1 MTTQHPMITCTPGI
15 QGGYPCI
22 KGTRTPVRTIVE
34 LYRDIYP
41 GDFDEILGALPH
53 LTHEQVDAALR
64 YYKECPELVDEDIE
78 RQEAAIEAILSGKC
92 PLVKVSDPDRPL
104 IQFKTDQSD

>member
-1 MTTQHPMITCTPGI
+1 MPDEHPMITCTPGV

-41 GDFDEILGALPH
+41 GDLEEIMRALPH
-53 LTHEQVDAALR
+53 LTREQIDAALR
-64 YYKECPELVDEDIE
+64 YYKDCPEPVDEDIRTNE
-78 RQEAAIEAILSGKC
+78 EAIKRIITV
-92 PLVKVSDPDRPL
+92 PVDA
-104 IQFKTDQSD
+104 